1 MELLYKYKR
10 AFLLVGMGICVVAMI
25 ITLNPD
31 YRPGVLARSLAMVI
45 TPLQSGATAATNWV
59 TSRFSLLWEM
69 DALQQE
75 NILLREQIGW
85 LEIENQRLQLAGE
98 ENRHLLELVD
108 IRERYAELPTIG
120 ARIIS
125 HDHSGWYS
133 SFSIDRGTR
142 DGIEP
147 NMVVLGP
154 GGLVGVINQA
164 FTTHSQV
171 FSIIDD
177 RTIVAVQS
185 VRTQDEGMVRGDSTL
200 MGNGLIRM
208 DHISYTAQIMA
219 GDELITSTLSA
230 LFPPGIRVGTVVDI
244 QPTSDGLAQFAI
256 VSPAANVMQLE
267 SVLVVTQSLS
277 EVETYQDEQ

>member
-1 MELLYKYKR
+1 MDLLYKYKR

-25 ITLNPD
+25 ITLNPE
-31 YRPGVLARSLAMVI
+31 YRPGLVVRSLAMLI
-45 TPLQSGATAATNWV
+45 TPLQSAATSATNWV
-59 TSRFSLLWEM
+59 SSRFAILIEM
-69 DALQQE
+69 DSLQQE
-75 NILLREQIGW
+75 NTRLREQIGW

-154 GGLVGVINQA
+154 GGLVGVVNQA

-208 DHISYTAQIMA
+208 DHISYAAQIMM

-230 LFPPGIRVGTVVDI
+230 LFPPGIIVGTVVDI
-244 QPTSDGLAQFAI
+244 QPTPDGLAQFAI

-267 SVLVVTQSLS
+267 SVLVVTQSIS
-277 EVETYQDEQ
+277 TTENYDE